1 MTTLVNLGGYADPG
15 AVPSAL
21 RLADAAVLVV
31 SARHTRQRTVADFAE
46 HVQDGKLLGAIL
58 IG

>member
-1 MTTLVNLGGYADPG
+1 MPARG

-21 RLADAAVLVV
+21 RLADAAVLMV
-31 SARHTRQRTVADFAE
+31 SSRRTRQRRVADFAE